1 MTPLIHKH
9 DPKAPIPVGIT
20 SRAKDRLI
28 RLDYDDHGSFELSF
42 EFLRVYSPSAEVLGH
57 GPGQEVLQ
65 TGKRQVQI
73 VAIEPVGH
81 YAIKPVFSDNHDT
94 GIFSWSYLWW
104 LCQNQEALWTR
115 YLQRLEEQSGSRDP
129 S

>member
-1 MTPLIHKH
+1 MLALEYSEDKE
-9 DPKAPIPVGIT
+9 
-20 SRAKDRLI
+20 
-28 RLDYDDHGSFELSF
+28 YELSF

-81 YAIKPVFSDNHDT
+81 YAIKPSFSDNHDT
-94 GIFSWSYLWW
+94 GIYSWSYLWW
-104 LCQNQEALWTR
+104 LCQNQQALWLR
-115 YLQRLEEQSGSRDP
+115 YLERLQEQSGSRD
-129 S
+129 

>member
-1 MTPLIHKH
+1 MTLTFRHNN
-9 DPKAPIPVGIT
+9 DAPTPSGLT
-20 SRAKDRLI
+20 SRATLGLLELEYEGRGSFKL
-28 RLDYDDHGSFELSF
+28 SFEL
-42 EFLRVYSPSAEVLGH
+42 LRVYSPSAEVLGH

-65 TGKRQVQI
+65 TGKRNVQI

-104 LCQNQEALWTR
+104 LCQNQEALWND
-115 YLQRLEEQSGSRDP
+115 YLRRLEEASGSRDE
-129 S
+129 

>member
-1 MTPLIHKH
+1 MTLTYRHNNE
-9 DPKAPIPVGIT
+9 APTPSGLT
-20 SRAKDRLI
+20 SRAKRGL
-28 RLDYDDHGSFELSF
+28 LELQYEEHGRFELSF

-65 TGKRQVQI
+65 TGKRQVRI

-104 LCQNQEALWTR
+104 LCQNQEALWAR

>member
-1 MTPLIHKH
+1 MIPTHRHTNDAPTPTAL
-9 DPKAPIPVGIT
+9 T
-20 SRAKDRLI
+20 SRASQSVLE
-28 RLDYDDHGSFELSF
+28 LQYDGHGLFELSF

-81 YAIKPVFSDNHDT
+81 YAIKPSFSDNHDT
-94 GIFSWSYLWW
+94 GIYSWSYLWW
-104 LCQNQEALWTR
+104 LCQNQQALWLR
-115 YLQRLEEQSGSRDP
+115 YLERLEEQSGSRD
-129 S
+129 

>member
-1 MTPLIHKH
+1 MTLTYRHNN
-9 DPKAPIPVGIT
+9 DAPTPSGLT
-20 SRAKDRLI
+20 SRAKLGQLELEYEGRGSFKL
-28 RLDYDDHGSFELSF
+28 SFEL
-42 EFLRVYSPSAEVLGH
+42 LRVYSPSAEVLGH

-65 TGKRQVQI
+65 TGKRNVQI

-104 LCQNQEALWTR
+104 LCQNREALWDD
-115 YLQRLEEQSGSRDP
+115 YLRRLEEASGSRDE
-129 S
+129 

>member
-1 MTPLIHKH
+1 VLALEYSGDKE
-9 DPKAPIPVGIT
+9 
-20 SRAKDRLI
+20 
-28 RLDYDDHGSFELSF
+28 YELSF
-42 EFLRVYSPSAEVLGH
+42 EFLRVHSPSAEVLGH

-81 YAIKPVFSDNHDT
+81 YAIKPVFSDSHDT

-115 YLQRLEEQSGSRDP
+115 YLERLEEQSGSRDP

>member
-1 MTPLIHKH
+1 MTLIYRHNNDAPTPNKLTS
-9 DPKAPIPVGIT
+9 KAKLGLLELEYEGRGNF
-20 SRAKDRLI
+20 SL
-28 RLDYDDHGSFELSF
+28 SFEL
-42 EFLRVYSPSAEVLGH
+42 LRVYSPSAEVLGH

-65 TGKRQVQI
+65 TGKRNVQI

-104 LCQNQEALWTR
+104 LCQNQEALWNN
-115 YLQRLEEQSGSRDP
+115 YLRRLEEASGSRDV
-129 S
+129 

>member
-1 MTPLIHKH
+1 MTLTYRHNN
-9 DPKAPIPVGIT
+9 DAPTPSGLT
-20 SRAKDRLI
+20 SRAKQGL
-28 RLDYDDHGSFELSF
+28 LELEYEEHGNFELSF
-42 EFLRVYSPSAEVLGH
+42 ELLRVYSPSAEVLGH

-104 LCQNQEALWTR
+104 LCQNQETLWTR
-115 YLQRLEEQSGSRDP
+115 YLERLEEQSGSRDP

>member
-1 MTPLIHKH
+1 MIPTHRHTNDAPTPTEL
-9 DPKAPIPVGIT
+9 T
-20 SRAKDRLI
+20 SRASQAVLE
-28 RLDYDDHGSFELSF
+28 LQYDGHGLFELSF

-81 YAIKPVFSDNHDT
+81 YAIKPSFSDNHDT
-94 GIFSWSYLWW
+94 GIYSWSYLWW
-104 LCQNQEALWTR
+104 LCQNQQALWLR
-115 YLQRLEEQSGSRDP
+115 YLERLEEQSGSRD
-129 S
+129 